1 MSPSRRNSI
10 TKGLLNLLLSDSVGE
25 TINSVV
31 TKLYKK
37 SDFDLDRAQRGVVFL
52 DGLDKLCINTD
63 RNGDENAKKQ
73 VFEEIFKVVSGTM
86 INVSRLVD
94 RGMSVEDAAKTLFK
108 DENQVNN
115 FENCGE
121 FLDTSS
127 MFFVGFGGPPD
138 GFERAKEEQEEQNK
152 NKLSPND
159 PRLHSPASGA
169 VSLIEND
176 KNGGDDRKLS
186 SGHYSGGSNYS
197 DRQTPTRTN
206 RQQQQGAK
214 EGKKEPGDG
223 PGGGDKRKDSGYGG
237 SGVVKETRP
246 KKQYDDLYEDD
257 GYDDDY
263 YDDDESIE
271 DEEAKQLSRL
281 LEVCETDLHEADSKF
296 KQFQKLW
303 GMQDIE
309 FEFEDGA
316 LETIATQAM
325 YQQTGQNGISNILEK
340 LFMTIKFDIPSPQ
353 FGKRVSKIR
362 VSEASVIGTK
372 RPIYYFES
380 YSRQTSVDSGLDEI
394 TQSRKPSIV
403 ISETNSKQQ
412 RDTSKRSI
420 HSNTTPS
427 SPLYYHRNISANLA
441 PIREEAKSIPKSEYL
456 YQEFELEMLDQM
468 DL

>member
-1 MSPSRRNSI
+1 M
-10 TKGLLNLLLSDSVGE
+10 
-25 TINSVV
+25 
-31 TKLYKK
+31 
-37 SDFDLDRAQRGVVFL
+37 
-52 DGLDKLCINTD
+52 
-63 RNGDENAKKQ
+63 
-73 VFEEIFKVVSGTM
+73 
-86 INVSRLVD
+86 
-94 RGMSVEDAAKTLFK
+94 
-108 DENQVNN
+108 
-115 FENCGE
+115 
-121 FLDTSS
+121 
-127 MFFVGFGGPPD
+127 
-138 GFERAKEEQEEQNK
+138 
-152 NKLSPND
+152 
-159 PRLHSPASGA
+159 
-169 VSLIEND
+169 
-176 KNGGDDRKLS
+176 
-186 SGHYSGGSNYS
+186 
-197 DRQTPTRTN
+197 
-206 RQQQQGAK
+206 
-214 EGKKEPGDG
+214 
-223 PGGGDKRKDSGYGG
+223 
-237 SGVVKETRP
+237 
-246 KKQYDDLYEDD
+246 
-257 GYDDDY
+257 
-263 YDDDESIE
+263 
-271 DEEAKQLSRL
+271 
-281 LEVCETDLHEADSKF
+281 EVCETDLHEADSKF